1 MDQDEKYQ
9 NKEDDEAENEEP
21 KQAERDPVTST
32 TPERQE
38 KTFVIETVQGNG
50 TGVFL
55 EEPPGDP
62 PGPGT
67 KESGE
72 SGEPVPPADDAYH
85 GEPTPTGENDETVPV
100 PLSEEAVPA
109 DGAYHGEPTS
119 TGENDETVPVP
130 LSEEAVPVDETDK
143 LGTVNDDTD
152 PTTDKG
158 EEPNNQPVP
167 NDGEDAPLNEE
178 PSSVDG
184 PA

>member
-1 MDQDEKYQ
+1 M
-9 NKEDDEAENEEP
+9 
-21 KQAERDPVTST
+21 V
-32 TPERQE
+32 QE
-38 KTFVIETVQGNG
+38 YSLKR
-50 TGVFL
+50 
-55 EEPPGDP
+55 PPGDP

-100 PLSEEAVPA
+100 PLSEEAVP
-109 DGAYHGEPTS
+109 
-119 TGENDETVPVP
+119 
-130 LSEEAVPVDETDK
+130 VDETGK
-143 LGTVNDDTD
+143 LSTVNDDAD

-167 NDGEDAPLNEE
+167 NDGEDAPLNEG
-178 PSSVDG
+178 PSSVDD